1 MTVNVIAAVTNVTSP
16 LSATF
21 AFVVVVLA
29 VKVLGWL
36 NFSVPA
42 TVLSTVIIFPLAKLI
57 GVSTFP
63 AKKVVPLAL
72 ISLQV

>member
-1 MTVNVIAAVTNVTSP
+1 
-16 LSATF
+16 
-21 AFVVVVLA
+21 VVVLA